1 MRIMK
6 RILVL
11 ISALLL
17 VACSGN
23 ANIQFSSQMGQCKD
37 GVTQAPYCMS
47 MTIQNNAGG
56 QNWIN
61 STNFPISNLS
71 LAVGGVNN
79 VNYPTSQGSL
89 YDPNNCLGSTI
100 SPGGQ
105 CTFYMQLSG
114 ESAPVG
120 SHLPVIVTASYTI
133 NDSLFGG
140 LSGSGNSSGSSSTSV
155 YETPALMLSSTQGWI
170 ESYSIFGLGL
180 PYRGES
186 SEYKAYVTA
195 NDNYYGF
202 LYLGGNNGIYFSN
215 ESGYVGNATRNA
227 STFQGATNLV
237 ISGTTMYATPSNL
250 SSLPS
255 VYSSGLIQESFTWSQ
270 YATGV
275 SPTSLPN
282 IATNNGSALYFT
294 NGSVVQVCNPTS
306 SGGTNCAQEGVSPG
320 SGGITSL
327 GFTQL
332 GSATGGVALTGV
344 IAGTTSG
351 LFAESGTSSSPAN
364 GWIPFVDESG
374 NAISGKIVSLAR
386 DINFNIYIAD
396 NNGWIYITGNGAG
409 NIAYK
414 MANLGVVAAN
424 VITMVADVTGQ
435 NLYLGTAASDVYACT
450 ILGGSC
456 TQIIQGSKTGFGS
469 ASLLGLNI
477 VTSLTN
483 Y

>member
-1 MRIMK
+1 MK
-6 RILVL
+6 RLLAL
-11 ISALLL
+11 ISGLLL

-37 GVTQAPYCMS
+37 GITQAPYCMA

-89 YDPNNCLGSTI
+89 YDPNNCLGGTI

-105 CTFYMQLSG
+105 CTFYMQLSS

-133 NDSLFGG
+133 NDTLFGG
-140 LSGSGNSSGSSSTSV
+140 LSGSGNSSGSSSTTV

-186 SEYKAYVTA
+186 SEYTAYVAA

-215 ESGYVGNATRNA
+215 ESGYVGNATKSS
-227 STFQGATNLV
+227 STLTGAGNLTV
-237 ISGTTMYATPSNL
+237 SGTTIFATPINIST
-250 SSLPS
+250 LPGI
-255 VYSSGLIQESFTWSQ
+255 YSAGLIQESFNW
-270 YATGV
+270 ATYVTSGLNTATKSNV
-275 SPTSLPN
+275 S
-282 IATNNGSALYFT
+282 AT
-294 NGSVVQVCNPTS
+294 NGSVFYYTTGQFVQACGPISTTTNVCAT
-306 SGGTNCAQEGVSPG
+306 EGQLIS
-320 SGGITSL
+320 GITSL
-327 GFTQL
+327 GYSQL
-332 GSATGGVALTGV
+332 GATAGNVALTGLV
-344 IAGTTSG
+344 VGTANG
-351 LFAESGTSSSPAN
+351 LFAESGTGYSPTN
-364 GWIPFVDESG
+364 GWVQFIDESG
-374 NAISGKIVSLAR
+374 NYINSNINKITADSYNNL
-386 DINFNIYIAD
+386 YIAD
-396 NNGWIYITGNGAG
+396 NLGNIYITGSGQG
-409 NIAYK
+409 NKATK
-414 MANLGVVAAN
+414 MANLGIVSPGIVA
-424 VITMVADVTGQ
+424 MVADLSGQ
-435 NLYLGTAASDVYACT
+435 NLYLGTAGSNVYACA

-456 TQIIQGSKTGFGS
+456 TQIIQGSKTSFGS
-469 ASLLGLNI
+469 ANLLGLNI